1 MRKSKQL
8 GTSMTD
14 NRLEKLEEI
23 GAIARMIGWG
33 SADILTY
40 YHTDAAGK
48 LKVREK
54 KEGPVTNADVAAN
67 EYILQKLRIAFGS
80 LEFGYLSEESY
91 QSHTNGDRRAHQWVW
106 IIDPIDGTRAYI
118 EQNPNYAVHIA
129 LVYEGQPVVA
139 VVAVP
144 SAQKLYYAQ
153 RGGGAFVETRSG
165 DRTPVKV
172 SSRDRLQDLCL
183 LTRRTR
189 KGEKLDELLQRLP
202 CQTQQYMGSIGCK
215 IAAIVEQQVDGF
227 ISLSGRGAPKDWDF
241 AAPELILTEAG
252 GQLTFVD
259 GTPLRYNQKDVNQW
273 GCAIASNAH
282 CHEALCQ
289 EVEKIL
295 ATL

>member
-1 MRKSKQL
+1 MSKSKQL
-8 GTSMTD
+8 GTPMMD
-14 NRLEKLEEI
+14 NRLGKLEEI
-23 GAIARMIGWG
+23 GAIARRIGWG

-54 KEGPVTNADVAAN
+54 KDGPVTNADVAAN

-91 QSHTNGDRRAHQWVW
+91 QSHSNGDRRDHQWVW

-118 EQNPNYAVHIA
+118 QQNPNYAVHIA
-129 LVYEGQPVVA
+129 LVHEGQPVVA

-153 RGGGAFVETRSG
+153 RGGGAFVENRSG
-165 DRTPVKV
+165 DRTPVRV
-172 SSRDRLQDLCL
+172 SSRDRLEDLCL
-183 LTRRTR
+183 LTRRTH
-189 KGEKLDELLQRLP
+189 KGEKLDQLLQRLP

-252 GQLTFVD
+252 GRLTFVD

-282 CHEALCQ
+282 CHEALCH
-289 EVEKIL
+289 EVEQIL
-295 ATL
+295 GTL

>member
-1 MRKSKQL
+1 MSKSKQL
-8 GTSMTD
+8 GTPMTD
-14 NRLEKLEEI
+14 NRFEKLEEI

-40 YHTDAAGK
+40 YHSDAAGT
-48 LKVREK
+48 LKVRQK
-54 KEGPVTNADVAAN
+54 MEGPVTNADVAAN

-80 LEFGYLSEESY
+80 LDFGYLSEESY
-91 QSHTNGDRRAHQWVW
+91 KSHTNGDRHQFRWVW

-118 EQNPNYAVHIA
+118 QHNPNYAVHIA
-129 LVYEGQPVVA
+129 LVYDGQPMVA

-144 SAQKLYYAQ
+144 SVQKLYYAQ
-153 RGGGAFVETRSG
+153 RGGGAFVETRNG
-165 DRTPVKV
+165 DRTPVQV
-172 SSRDRLQDLCL
+172 SSRDRLEELCI

-189 KGEKLDELLQRLP
+189 KGEQLDKLLKQLP
-202 CQTQQYMGSIGCK
+202 CRNLQYMGSIGCK

-259 GTPLRYNQKDVNQW
+259 GTPLRYNQEDVNQW

-282 CHEALCQ
+282 CHQLLCH

-295 ATL
+295 ASL